1 MDWKL
6 NQVCVVVKD
15 IDEAIEYYSSVFGIG
30 PFRKW
35 EGPLEWAEV
44 HGEPCDLSL
53 KIAMGRLGDIAFELI
68 QAEPGNNIYWEFFQ
82 KHGEGLH
89 HLGFYVD
96 DPEAEMAPLKEKG
109 VEVLQRGG
117 TQRGGF
123 IYMDSTRV
131 GGAILELIKRR

>member
-1 MDWKL
+1 MEWKL

-15 IDEAIEYYSSVFGIG
+15 LDEAIDYYSSTFGIG

-44 HGEPCDLSL
+44 HGKPADLSL
-53 KIAMGRLGDIAFELI
+53 KVAMGRLGDIRFELI

-89 HLGFYVD
+89 HLGFLTKD
-96 DPEAEMAPLKEKG
+96 IEAELGLLKEKG
-109 VEVLQRGG
+109 IGVLQRGG
-117 TQRGGF
+117 TKRGGF
-123 IYMDSTRV
+123 AYLDTTRV
-131 GGAILELIKRR
+131 GGAILELIQRD